1 MTVPMGAI
9 CGGGVM
15 LLHLIVRSAEEQQ
28 KRELEQKERERVADQ
43 KALAN
48 WKAECDPHCEDWRWR

>member
-1 MTVPMGAI
+1 
-9 CGGGVM
+9 M